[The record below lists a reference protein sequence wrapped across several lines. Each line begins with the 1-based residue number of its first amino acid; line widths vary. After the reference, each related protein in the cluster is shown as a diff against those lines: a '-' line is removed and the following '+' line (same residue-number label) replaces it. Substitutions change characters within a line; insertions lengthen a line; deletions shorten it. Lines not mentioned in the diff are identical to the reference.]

1 MKIGAIVQAR
11 TSSTRLPGKVL
22 KELPLGSGITVLEQV
37 IRRLKRSKKLNTI
50 VIATTTD
57 AQDDAIVEVVR
68 KENVVLFRGSRD
80 DVLSRFYLAAK
91 ENGLDVVVR
100 ITSDCP
106 CMDPDVLDM
115 VISTH
120 LENKGDYTSNTL
132 KRTYPRGLDVEVL
145 NFDVLE
151 GAYENAEH
159 DFEKE
164 HVTSYIYDTHPNMFK
179 IDHFTAPEGFD
190 ASDIR
195 ATLDTEED
203 YKLLCTVFNHLYEEN
218 EFFGVKDLIA
228 FIEEQP
234 WVKSIND
241 NVVQKNI
248 QEEKGNK
255 L

>member
-22 KELPLGSGITVLEQV
+22 KELPTGSGITVLEQV
-37 IRRLKRSKKLNTI
+37 IRRLKRSRELDTI

-57 AQDDAIVEVVR
+57 AQDNAIVDIAR
-68 KENVVLFRGSRD
+68 KENVALFRGSRD

-91 ENGLDVVVR
+91 ENGIDVVVR

-115 VISTH
+115 VVSSH

-151 GAYENAEH
+151 RAYKNAVH

-164 HVTSYIYDTHPNMFK
+164 HVTAYIYDTRADMFK
-179 IDHFTAPEGFD
+179 IAHFTAPEGFD
-190 ASDIR
+190 ASYIR

-203 YKLLCTVFNHLYEEN
+203 YELLCTVFDHLYKKN

-228 FIEEQP
+228 FIEERP
-234 WVKSIND
+234 WVKTIND
-241 NVVQKNI
+241 NVVQKDI
-248 QEEKGNK
+248 QSQKGNK
-255 L
+255 S